1 MEEVQGKAPGILVV
15 EDDPV
20 VGRLTITALNM
31 LSPDVVLATSADEAL
46 VQCSSRVF
54 DVVVSDMKMP
64 GMDGLELLEIM
75 ATNWPLMRR
84 ILASGEGEAVVTS
97 ASVDVIDRY
106 LPKPWQITQ
115 LIDVVTEELRFHRD
129 PAVRAA
135 RSQI

>member
-1 MEEVQGKAPGILVV
+1 MEEVQGKTPGILVV

-31 LSPDVVLATSADEAL
+31 LSSDVTLATSADEAL
-46 VQCSSRVF
+46 VQCSSRIF

-64 GMDGLELLEIM
+64 GMNGLELLQIM

-84 ILASGEGEAVVTS
+84 ILASGEGETIVTN

-115 LIDVVTEELRFHRD
+115 LIDVVTEELGFHED
-129 PAVRAA
+129 PALRAT
-135 RSQI
+135 RSKG